1 MSNKISLPSSFFSLN
16 SLLVFLLFVAPT
28 IQYRV
33 ELGSF
38 SFALMEPLV
47 LIVSAILLY
56 YQISSRRKLI
66 ILKDPLVFLFAA
78 ITLWAALIR
87 PWSLD
92 QRHGLSDI
100 RDWVIPLLGFIT
112 LITTI
117 RHGWRHWITIYIILV
132 WLSALIGIYQHLTDS
147 FRPFIGELAAY
158 KTGFA
163 ISPEEDRL
171 VRASF
176 TAGFFSHPNEFAM
189 YLFTGLM
196 MAIGKYFKHK
206 QMIFLAVF
214 LLPIVLSLYWTF
226 AKAGLLVMAGAILF
240 IWIER
245 RVKPNWT
252 LLVSAI
258 FGIVIGVIILWQVA
272 LRVPPALLVTFWWRV
287 GLWQTALEVIR
298 AYPTI
303 LIIGNGMD
311 LFALQAYYNQPHN
324 LYIYLLLD
332 YGLIGL
338 IWAFALAWHLWQR
351 GIHIRAA
358 GSMVAEPL
366 LAAMWI
372 GLLGY
377 LVVGLVESNLIG
389 VELRMIFMTA
399 TACWTGLAREIKE
412 KIQGE
417 AKPGRAIYVG

>member
-1 MSNKISLPSSFFSLN
+1 MSNKISPPSGFFSVN
-16 SLLVFLLFVAPT
+16 GLLVFLLFVAPT

-47 LIVSAILLY
+47 LIVSAILLS

-66 ILKDPLVFLFAA
+66 ILKDPLVYLFAA

-92 QRHGLSDI
+92 QRHGLSDV
-100 RDWVIPLLGFIT
+100 RDWLIPLLGFIT

-117 RHGWRHWITIYIILV
+117 RHGWRYWITIYIFLV
-132 WLSALIGIYQHLTDS
+132 WLSALLGIYQHLTDS
-147 FRPFIGELAAY
+147 FRPFISELAAY
-158 KTGFA
+158 KTEFA

-171 VRASF
+171 ARASF
-176 TAGFFSHPNEFAM
+176 AAGFFSHPNGFAM

-196 MAIGKYFKHK
+196 MGIGKFYKSK
-206 QMIFLAVF
+206 PIVF
-214 LLPIVLSLYWTF
+214 LFVTLIPIALSLYWTF
-226 AKAGLLVMAGAILF
+226 AKAGLLVMVGAILF

-245 RVKPNWT
+245 WVKANRT
-252 LLVSAI
+252 LLVVALSGIIA
-258 FGIVIGVIILWQVA
+258 GIVILWQVS
-272 LRVPPALLVTFWWRV
+272 RHIPPALLVTFWWRV
-287 GLWQTALEVIR
+287 GLWQIALNIIR
-298 AYPTI
+298 AHPII
-303 LIIGNGMD
+303 LLTGNGMD
-311 LFALQAYYNQPHN
+311 LFALQAYYGQPHN

-338 IWAFALAWHLWQR
+338 IWVLVLAWHLWQR
-351 GIHIRAA
+351 GIRIRTT
-358 GSMVAEPL
+358 GGMEAEPL

-377 LVVGLVESNLIG
+377 LVVGLVESNLMGI
-389 VELRMIFMTA
+389 ELRMIFMIA
-399 TACWTGLAREIKE
+399 AACLAGLAREMAAEIQSRE
-412 KIQGE
+412 K
-417 AKPGRAIYVG
+417 AKGALHVR